1 MFDFGLTELLLIGI
15 VALIVV
21 GPKDLPVLFRRVG
34 EFVGR
39 MKGMAREFTSAMND
53 AADQAGVKDVT
64 RSIKAAANP
73 VKTGLD
79 KVGEATKEFTNFD
92 PMSETGKLASERLG
106 SSKKMREATAKR
118 QSDKNKS
125 TPVLKSEE
133 NKKSTSKKTCFF
145 FFVCLSSR
153 NTPWNTALQAIW
165 LGNMQFPRRTAWEA
179 IYLVTVGLG
188 ITIGTSRKATGGA

>member
-53 AADQAGVKDVT
+53 AADQTGVKDVT

-92 PMSETGKLASERLG
+92 PMSETGKLASERLD

-118 QSDKNKS
+118 QSDKNVSK
-125 TPVLKSEE
+125 PGLKSEE
-133 NKKSTSKKTCFF
+133 NKKSTSKKK
-145 FFVCLSSR
+145 SKSE
-153 NTPWNTALQAIW
+153 N
-165 LGNMQFPRRTAWEA
+165 
-179 IYLVTVGLG
+179 
-188 ITIGTSRKATGGA
+188 K

>member
-53 AADQAGVKDVT
+53 AADQAGVKEVT

-92 PMSETGKLASERLG
+92 PMSETGKLASERLD
-106 SSKKMREATAKR
+106 SSKKMRVATAKR
-118 QSDKNKS
+118 QSDKNVSKQ
-125 TPVLKSEE
+125 VLRSEE
-133 NKKSTSKKTCFF
+133 NKKSTSKKK
-145 FFVCLSSR
+145 SKSE
-153 NTPWNTALQAIW
+153 N
-165 LGNMQFPRRTAWEA
+165 
-179 IYLVTVGLG
+179 
-188 ITIGTSRKATGGA
+188 K

>member
-92 PMSETGKLASERLG
+92 PMSETGKLASERLD

-118 QSDKNKS
+118 QSDKNESK
-125 TPVLKSEE
+125 PVLKSEE
-133 NKKSTSKKTCFF
+133 NKKSTSKKK
-145 FFVCLSSR
+145 SKSK
-153 NTPWNTALQAIW
+153 N
-165 LGNMQFPRRTAWEA
+165 
-179 IYLVTVGLG
+179 
-188 ITIGTSRKATGGA
+188 K

>member
-73 VKTGLD
+73 VKTGLE

-92 PMSETGKLASERLG
+92 PMSETGKLASERLD
-106 SSKKMREATAKR
+106 SSKKMRESTAKR
-118 QSDKNKS
+118 KSDKNVSKPS
-125 TPVLKSEE
+125 LKSEE
-133 NKKSTSKKTCFF
+133 NKKSASKKK
-145 FFVCLSSR
+145 SKSE
-153 NTPWNTALQAIW
+153 N
-165 LGNMQFPRRTAWEA
+165 
-179 IYLVTVGLG
+179 
-188 ITIGTSRKATGGA
+188 K

>member
-92 PMSETGKLASERLG
+92 PMSETGKLASERLE

-118 QSDKNKS
+118 QSDKNVSK
-125 TPVLKSEE
+125 PVLKSEE
-133 NKKSTSKKTCFF
+133 NKKSTSKKK
-145 FFVCLSSR
+145 SKSE
-153 NTPWNTALQAIW
+153 N
-165 LGNMQFPRRTAWEA
+165 
-179 IYLVTVGLG
+179 
-188 ITIGTSRKATGGA
+188 K

>member
-53 AADQAGVKDVT
+53 AADQTGVKDVT
-64 RSIKAAANP
+64 RSIKAATNP

-79 KVGEATKEFTNFD
+79 KVAESTKEFTNFD
-92 PMSETGKLASERLG
+92 PMSETGKLASKRLDA
-106 SSKKMREATAKR
+106 SKKMREATVKR
-118 QSDKNKS
+118 QSDIKVS

-133 NKKSTSKKTCFF
+133 NKKSRAKKKSKGENK
-145 FFVCLSSR
+145 
-153 NTPWNTALQAIW
+153 
-165 LGNMQFPRRTAWEA
+165 E
-179 IYLVTVGLG
+179 
-188 ITIGTSRKATGGA
+188 

>member
-64 RSIKAAANP
+64 KSIKAATNP
-73 VKTGLD
+73 VKAGLD
-79 KVGEATKEFTNFD
+79 KVGKATKEFTNFD
-92 PMSETGKLASERLG
+92 PMSETGKLASERLDA
-106 SSKKMREATAKR
+106 SKKMREATAKR
-118 QSDKNKS
+118 QSDKNVS
-125 TPVLKSEE
+125 IPVLKPEE
-133 NKKSTSKKTCFF
+133 NKKSRSKKK
-145 FFVCLSSR
+145 SKSE
-153 NTPWNTALQAIW
+153 NK
-165 LGNMQFPRRTAWEA
+165 G
-179 IYLVTVGLG
+179 
-188 ITIGTSRKATGGA
+188 

>member
-53 AADQAGVKDVT
+53 AADQAGVKDIT

-92 PMSETGKLASERLG
+92 PMSETGKLASEKLD
-106 SSKKMREATAKR
+106 SSKKMRESTAKR
-118 QSDKNKS
+118 QSDKNVSK
-125 TPVLKSEE
+125 PVLKSEE
-133 NKKSTSKKTCFF
+133 NKKSTSKKK
-145 FFVCLSSR
+145 SKSK
-153 NTPWNTALQAIW
+153 N
-165 LGNMQFPRRTAWEA
+165 
-179 IYLVTVGLG
+179 
-188 ITIGTSRKATGGA
+188 K

>member
-64 RSIKAAANP
+64 KSIKAATNP
-73 VKTGLD
+73 VKAGLD
-79 KVGEATKEFTNFD
+79 KVAESTKEFTNFD
-92 PMSETGKLASERLG
+92 PMSETGKLASKRSDG
-106 SSKKMREATAKR
+106 PKKMREATIKQQAEIKV
-118 QSDKNKS
+118 S
-125 TPVLKSEE
+125 TSVLKSEE
-133 NKKSTSKKTCFF
+133 NKKNRSKKK
-145 FFVCLSSR
+145 SKGE
-153 NTPWNTALQAIW
+153 NK
-165 LGNMQFPRRTAWEA
+165 E
-179 IYLVTVGLG
+179 
-188 ITIGTSRKATGGA
+188 

>member
-1 MFDFGLTELLLIGI
+1 MFDFGLPELLLIGI

-64 RSIKAAANP
+64 KSIKAAANP

-92 PMSETGKLASERLG
+92 PMSETGKLASERLDA
-106 SSKKMREATAKR
+106 SKKMREATAK
-118 QSDKNKS
+118 QQTDKNVS
-125 TPVLKSEE
+125 TPVLKPEE
-133 NKKSTSKKTCFF
+133 NKKSRSKKK
-145 FFVCLSSR
+145 SKSE
-153 NTPWNTALQAIW
+153 NK
-165 LGNMQFPRRTAWEA
+165 G
-179 IYLVTVGLG
+179 
-188 ITIGTSRKATGGA
+188 

>member
-64 RSIKAAANP
+64 RSIKAATNP

-79 KVGEATKEFTNFD
+79 KVAESTKEFTNFD
-92 PMSETGKLASERLG
+92 PMSETGKLASKRLDA
-106 SSKKMREATAKR
+106 SKKMREATAKR
-118 QSDKNKS
+118 QSDIKVS
-125 TPVLKSEE
+125 ATDFQSEE
-133 NKKSTSKKTCFF
+133 NKKSRSKKK
-145 FFVCLSSR
+145 SKGE
-153 NTPWNTALQAIW
+153 NK
-165 LGNMQFPRRTAWEA
+165 E
-179 IYLVTVGLG
+179 
-188 ITIGTSRKATGGA
+188 